1 MTSAGHVRT
10 RNLTWTPLGRRTPVL
25 PGLNLHVETGQR
37 VLLTG
42 AGGCGKST
50 LLRALAGVLADN
62 EPGTLSGEVLIDG
75 HPVRPGDGRVGLL
88 VQDPDDARVAG
99 RVGRDVAFGLENLGV
114 PRREIHPRIGEAL
127 TAVGF
132 PYGLEHPTAALSGG
146 EAQRLALA
154 GVLAMRP
161 GLLLLDEPT
170 AMLDGHS
177 AATVRKAVD
186 LVCRER
192 STTLVVVEHRL
203 TGWVDLVDRLVVLDS
218 DGSIVADGPVRE
230 TLEKRA
236 GELLDAGIWVPGY
249 PAPSPI
255 EIDFALLS
263 RACSS
268 PDGELLLEARGV
280 GLRRRPR
287 HGLAVTRHPPE
298 PRPALREIDLP
309 VRAGQ
314 IHALR
319 GPSGAGKSSLLSVLL
334 GLEEP
339 TSGLVHAHPALAG
352 ILRPS
357 PSRWASR
364 DLARRVA
371 WVPQRAQLTIAGT
384 TVLDSLLATSRAL
397 GRDPQ
402 DAESARQRADVM
414 MQVLG
419 LAGAASRHPQTLSGG
434 QMRRL
439 ALASALLHGPQVLAL
454 DEPTVGQD
462 RLVWSVVAGL
472 AVAASRVGTA
482 VVLSTHDPDL
492 APHVDL
498 TTHLANGRILRA
510 DAADAVHARSKDA
523 DEQAGTTGSAR

>member
-1 MTSAGHVRT
+1 MTSTGQVCARS
-10 RNLTWTPLGRRTPVL
+10 LSWTPLGRRTPVL
-25 PGLNLHVETGQR
+25 PGLNLQVETGQR
-37 VLLTG
+37 VLLAG

-114 PRREIHPRIGEAL
+114 PRPEIRPRIGEAL

-132 PYGLEHPTAALSGG
+132 PYGLEHRTGALSGG

-170 AMLDGHS
+170 SMLDSVS
-177 AATVRKAVD
+177 AAMVREAVD
-186 LVCRER
+186 LVCRQR
-192 STTLVVVEHRL
+192 STTLIVVEHRL
-203 TGWVDLVDRLVVLDS
+203 TGWVDLVDRLVVLGA

-230 TLEKRA
+230 TLQRRA
-236 GELLDAGIWVPGY
+236 DELLDAGIWVPGY
-249 PAPSPI
+249 PAPSPM
-255 EIDFALLS
+255 EIDPELLPLA
-263 RACSS
+263 RTS
-268 PDGELLLEARGV
+268 PAGEVLLEARGV
-280 GLRRRPR
+280 GLTRRPR
-287 HGLAVTRHPPE
+287 GGLAVTRRPPE
-298 PRPALREIDLP
+298 PPPALREVNLA

-319 GPSGAGKSSLLSVLL
+319 GPSGAGKSSLLSILV
-334 GLEEP
+334 GLEKP
-339 TSGLVHAHPALAG
+339 TTGLVHAGPALAG

-357 PSRWASR
+357 PSSWASR

-371 WVPQRAQLTIAGT
+371 WVPQRAELTIAGP

-397 GRDPQ
+397 GQDGQ

-414 MQVLG
+414 MQALG

-439 ALASALLHGPQVLAL
+439 ALASALLHSPQVLAL

-472 AVAASRVGTA
+472 AVAASSAGAA
-482 VVLSTHDPDL
+482 VLLSTHDLDL
-492 APHVDL
+492 APHVDQ
-498 TTHLANGRILRA
+498 TTHLVGGRISRA
-510 DAADAVHARSKDA
+510 EDPV
-523 DEQAGTTGSAR
+523 GS